1 MYGERIRERRE
12 ELGFSQLDL
21 AVLLSTSLQDIELWE
36 EESESPTIEQLI
48 SLSEELGVTTDWLVG
63 LEDNFDEDDED
74 LDDLDV
80 EIETANFL
88 QDIIVPHMNAYKE
101 ENEGSVYVHLQLSED
116 DECEDCVIYAGAAA
130 DVLSAV
136 NVLVESLSDE
146 TGTNYY
152 DVVAMMA
159 TAHAKMELELG
170 DE

>member
-36 EESESPTIEQLI
+36 EESESPTIEQLV

-80 EIETANFL
+80 
-88 QDIIVPHMNAYKE
+88 DPR
-101 ENEGSVYVHLQLSED
+101 SP
-116 DECEDCVIYAGAAA
+116 
-130 DVLSAV
+130 
-136 NVLVESLSDE
+136 
-146 TGTNYY
+146 
-152 DVVAMMA
+152 
-159 TAHAKMELELG
+159 
-170 DE
+170 